1 MKTFWRLLVSA
12 LALAYAI
19 FNMLPLQSIPFR
31 DYIAAQVSADNDGFK
46 ELLAEADER
55 VSNYRDDSVPAE
67 AKSPTPYAAIKDI
80 AAGKGK
86 SGEVVDLHNQFF
98 PHLKMVREPNVE
110 KKNNMLMQEFLR
122 RSQGKVK
129 LGLDLQ
135 GGVAFTLRVNP
146 ESADADRR
154 AMAKAKT
161 DEERAVL
168 KKEAKAR
175 ATEKLSQLNQ
185 AIDVMTQRVNAFG
198 VSEAV
203 IRPVGADAIEIQL
216 PGEDTAN
223 NPEAINSLKKPA
235 KLEFRTVHRY
245 LTPAAGTKEGTIV
258 SLRENPREAA
268 SPVAAYEVL
277 YDEYVDKKTGE
288 VSRFPIYVKKAPD
301 ATGAIVKHA
310 EPVSPDGL
318 SLMVSI
324 SFTSDGGKIFGDITQ
339 RIADIDNATGTN
351 GRFAIVLDGKLMSA
365 PTINASAGGKKTGIY
380 GGGAQITGN
389 FDRKEAT
396 ELANALN
403 NPLEFPLELQDMT
416 NVGASLAKDA
426 QAQSI
431 NASIVGVIGTILF
444 VVSFYLLGGVVA
456 VIGIALNIVMLFGI
470 QCALGAT
477 LTLPGIAAFVLTVG
491 MAVDSNVLVFERIR
505 EELRAGKS
513 MRTAVQ
519 LGYDRAF
526 VTILDSQLTTLMVA
540 VVLIFLGTGSVRGF
554 GYTLAIGIG
563 TTLFSTLVFCRGVQE
578 FLVERGWLNNIF
590 GVKIDCEF
598 NFKFMAR
605 WKLSLLVV
613 ALLAVVSFGAVA
625 IRGDDCL
632 GKDFKGGESVTLR
645 IVQDEAIQAKVG
657 VGEIQAVAE
666 SVGVPETTAMY
677 QQRVGA
683 EEKTLSIECSLTEDP
698 SQGEF
703 SNVDKVCTALLKTY
717 PELFAGT
724 AETID
729 DIVVGKQAVGATVS
743 EQLINMTIVALIVA
757 LFGIAVYVALRFDI
771 GFGVSAFL
779 STLHDIIFVT
789 GVYLAF
795 GGQLSASMIAALLM
809 VAGYSIN
816 DTIVVFDRIREE
828 LVLHTKMSL
837 GELIDF
843 AINNTL
849 PRTLITSVTTF
860 LTALSLAYF
869 GAGDVAEYGK
879 VFVVGVIVGTFSS
892 IYIASPIFYWWHKG
906 SRTAAE
912 EGEKEY
918 HHAWEAN
925 ELETHE

>member
-1 MKTFWRLLVSA
+1 
-12 LALAYAI
+12 
-19 FNMLPLQSIPFR
+19 
-31 DYIAAQVSADNDGFK
+31 
-46 ELLAEADER
+46 
-55 VSNYRDDSVPAE
+55 
-67 AKSPTPYAAIKDI
+67 
-80 AAGKGK
+80 
-86 SGEVVDLHNQFF
+86 
-98 PHLKMVREPNVE
+98 
-110 KKNNMLMQEFLR
+110 
-122 RSQGKVK
+122 
-129 LGLDLQ
+129 
-135 GGVAFTLRVNP
+135 
-146 ESADADRR
+146 
-154 AMAKAKT
+154 
-161 DEERAVL
+161 
-168 KKEAKAR
+168 
-175 ATEKLSQLNQ
+175 
-185 AIDVMTQRVNAFG
+185 
-198 VSEAV
+198 
-203 IRPVGADAIEIQL
+203 
-216 PGEDTAN
+216 
-223 NPEAINSLKKPA
+223 
-235 KLEFRTVHRY
+235 
-245 LTPAAGTKEGTIV
+245 
-258 SLRENPREAA
+258 
-268 SPVAAYEVL
+268 
-277 YDEYVDKKTGE
+277 
-288 VSRFPIYVKKAPD
+288 
-301 ATGAIVKHA
+301 
-310 EPVSPDGL
+310 
-318 SLMVSI
+318 
-324 SFTSDGGKIFGDITQ
+324 
-339 RIADIDNATGTN
+339 
-351 GRFAIVLDGKLMSA
+351 
-365 PTINASAGGKKTGIY
+365 
-380 GGGAQITGN
+380 
-389 FDRKEAT
+389 
-396 ELANALN
+396 
-403 NPLEFPLELQDMT
+403 
-416 NVGASLAKDA
+416 
-426 QAQSI
+426 
-431 NASIVGVIGTILF
+431 
-444 VVSFYLLGGVVA
+444 
-456 VIGIALNIVMLFGI
+456 
-470 QCALGAT
+470 
-477 LTLPGIAAFVLTVG
+477 
-491 MAVDSNVLVFERIR
+491 
-505 EELRAGKS
+505 
-513 MRTAVQ
+513 
-519 LGYDRAF
+519 
-526 VTILDSQLTTLMVA
+526 
-540 VVLIFLGTGSVRGF
+540 
-554 GYTLAIGIG
+554 
-563 TTLFSTLVFCRGVQE
+563 
-578 FLVERGWLNNIF
+578 
-590 GVKIDCEF
+590 
-598 NFKFMAR
+598 MAR
-605 WKLSLLVV
+605 RKLSLLVV

-724 AETID
+724 AETLD